1 MEFIQQVIDTI
12 FEAHKTQKRP
22 KVLSAAAAAAVKTTK
37 TNTRTVQQQG

>member
-22 KVLSAAAAAAVKTTK
+22 KVLSAAAAAVKTTK